1 MKYVLFLGVFLG
13 TVAWAQ
19 TKPADPAPVQPPP
32 GQQTAAQPLQ
42 KPSQLAPQSAQAAP
56 QQQAAPQAPTET
68 SAGAKT
74 QQPDQQVLQSAM
86 AESIA
91 KQRAAAMKQVASVM
105 GRAPTPAAS
114 FFTVPWVETPV
125 PFNVP
130 PCDPLPAAEL
140 DKLVLE
146 NSQQQGVK
154 EDLIRGV
161 IAEESG
167 ARPCAVSWKGA
178 QGLMQLMPATAEQ
191 FGVKD
196 PFDPRQN
203 VEGGT
208 KLLKQLL
215 TKYNNDVSLALAA
228 YNAGEGRVDRDGGVP
243 QITETKNY
251 VNDIQAK
258 LPKN

>member
-1 MKYVLFLGVFLG
+1 MRHVLFIG
-13 TVAWAQ
+13 TLVGAMALAQ
-19 TKPADPAPVQPPP
+19 TKPSATAPGQPPP
-32 GQQTAAQPLQ
+32 EGQAAQQP
-42 KPSQLAPQSAQAAP
+42 PA
-56 QQQAAPQAPTET
+56 QAPTEAST
-68 SAGAKT
+68 DAKT
-74 QQPDQQVLQSAM
+74 QQPARPQSDPPAVQSAM

-91 KQRAAAMKQVASVM
+91 RQRAALIKQVSSVM
-105 GRAPTPAAS
+105 GKAPTPAAS

-125 PFNVP
+125 PFSMP

-140 DKLVLE
+140 DKLVQE

-154 EDLIRGV
+154 EDLIRAV

-196 PFDPRQN
+196 PFDPRQS
-203 VEGGT
+203 VEAGT

-228 YNAGEGRVDRDGGVP
+228 YNAGEGRVDKDGAVP
-243 QITETKNY
+243 QIPETQNY
-251 VNDIQAK
+251 VTDIQSK